1 MKRNKTK
8 TQITGE
14 QECGSLFSPHLLA
27 HCLVFPPPPTHYQ
40 AAHLYLPLCLKVCLL
55 RSSCLFF
62 SYVRT
67 PMVHLWVLPWAFPRS
82 LLQRPVTYDGGPGV
96 SRRLDPVFCGSD
108 CFMVSV
114 WKERRYTPELE
125 SKFGTG
131 SRSQGPRPNNGL
143 PWSSRK
149 TFITS
154 PHSPLTEK
162 ANCELRKLMT
172 LKLSIY
178 LGLSPPYEMPQK
190 VPVSLFLSEEA
201 WI

>member
-1 MKRNKTK
+1 MLEH
-8 TQITGE
+8 QWFICEFFPEPFPGPFSE
-14 QECGSLFSPHLLA
+14 GQSPIWGPWSVQEVGP
-27 HCLVFPPPPTHYQ
+27 
-40 AAHLYLPLCLKVCLL
+40 CLL
-55 RSSCLFF
+55 WLRLFQGER
-62 SYVRT
+62 VKREK
-67 PMVHLWVLPWAFPRS
+67 VH
-82 LLQRPVTYDGGPGV
+82 
-96 SRRLDPVFCGSD
+96 SRA
-108 CFMVSV
+108 
-114 WKERRYTPELE
+114 PE
-125 SKFGTG
+125 SRFGTG
-131 SRSQGPRPNNGL
+131 SRSQGPRPNNRL

-154 PHSPLTEK
+154 PHSPLAEK